1 MEPIV
6 TYDDEVA
13 AEVRAAVGDGPGPVL
28 VHLVRGFVDAGAT
41 AGLLVD
47 HLLAAGEP
55 RRLATFDLDSMYD
68 YRARRP
74 TMIFDAGRWTRYDRP
89 ELVVDVVRDAD
100 SVPYL
105 LAHGLEPDFRW
116 EAYAAAMRDLVD
128 RFLVPQV
135 LTVHGVPMAVP
146 HTRPTTVT
154 AHANEAADPPERSTW
169 FGTVQVPASV
179 SAFLEHRFEEWS
191 LPAGGVAVHVPHYLT
206 QSQFPQASRVAAEHL
221 ERLSG
226 LDLRSADL
234 AEAAAAALADV
245 EEQVAQNPEVAAV
258 VAGLEQQYDAFMAGA
273 DREGLL
279 AGDLAIPTADELG
292 AQFEQFLAQQPE
304 TDGPNP

>member
-13 AEVRAAVGDGPGPVL
+13 AEVRAAVGGGPGPVL
-28 VHLVRGFVDAGAT
+28 VHLVRGFIDAGAT
-41 AGLLVD
+41 SAILVE
-47 HLLAAGEP
+47 HLLATGTP
-55 RRLATFDLDSMYD
+55 RRLASFDLDSMYD

-74 TMIFDAGRWTRYDRP
+74 TMIFESGRWASYERP
-89 ELVVDVVRDAD
+89 ELVVDLMRDAD

-105 LAHGLEPDFRW
+105 LAHGAEPDFRW
-116 EAYAAAMRDLVD
+116 EAYAGALRTLAD
-128 RFLVPQV
+128 RFAVPHT
-135 LTVHGVPMAVP
+135 LSVHGVPMAVP

-154 AHANEAADPPERSTW
+154 AHANEAADPPERSAW

-179 SAFLEHRFEEWS
+179 SAFLEHRFEDWG

-206 QSQFPQASRVAAEHL
+206 QSQFPQAARVAAEHL

-234 AEAAAAALADV
+234 TDAAAAALTDV